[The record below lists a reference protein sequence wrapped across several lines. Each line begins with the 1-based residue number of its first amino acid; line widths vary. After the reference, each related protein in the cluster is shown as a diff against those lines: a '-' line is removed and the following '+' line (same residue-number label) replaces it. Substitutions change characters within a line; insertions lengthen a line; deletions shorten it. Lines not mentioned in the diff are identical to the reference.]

1 MASRSRK
8 GADMGMG
15 RIGWQRASG
24 NDEGSQVADP
34 WSDLSASRP
43 LGAVSADDGI
53 STIEWPPQQDAG
65 PIVFEPSEVSA
76 SRISNA
82 PVVIEVE
89 TPVIDQ
95 ALSPSRDELRAWL
108 HRSLITDFD
117 HRGLTEMPLEEARLI
132 VIAMARQ
139 IVDTDVPDS
148 FDASRVQLL
157 NELVDDIIGLGP
169 IETLLRD
176 STVSEIMVNGA
187 ERIYVERFGRIEL
200 TDVEFRDNAHV
211 M

>member
-1 MASRSRK
+1 M
-8 GADMGMG
+8 
-15 RIGWQRASG
+15 
-24 NDEGSQVADP
+24 
-34 WSDLSASRP
+34 L
-43 LGAVSADDGI
+43 
-53 STIEWPPQQDAG
+53 
-65 PIVFEPSEVSA
+65 EPSEVSA

-95 ALSPSRDELRAWL
+95 ALSPSRAELRAWL

-117 HRGLTEMPLEEARLI
+117 HRVLAEMPLEEARLI